1 MGAASGT
8 IQDQIIYHYL
18 FHKEFENFFKFWTNP
33 LHPLNFE
40 NEIIRERELYILDKN
55 VLDEWKKFCQY
66 DLFKNYFNE
75 IEMNNNIEQYKS
87 E

>member
-18 FHKEFENFFKFWTNP
+18 FHKELENFFKFGTNP

-40 NEIIRERELYILDKN
+40 NEIIRERKLYIGQKC
-55 VLDEWKKFCQY
+55 VR
-66 DLFKNYFNE
+66 
-75 IEMNNNIEQYKS
+75 
-87 E
+87 